1 MKKLTKTNLFKAQL
15 PKPEKA
21 MDKTTRLAKKMIDE
35 EAERRLRKT
44 DRLRNARLEMEARAP
59 ED

>member
-1 MKKLTKTNLFKAQL
+1 
-15 PKPEKA
+15 